1 MATTVEMVGFE
12 HNGFKCTI
20 TERPDLCYL
29 YMVHGYRQ
37 SDDKD
42 FLPNAFFV
50 RNLTA
55 GQIKDACIAMMDGI
69 FSGRVERYGNYNV
82 VVGI

>member
-42 FLPNAFFV
+42 
-50 RNLTA
+50 
-55 GQIKDACIAMMDGI
+55 
-69 FSGRVERYGNYNV
+69 
-82 VVGI
+82 